1 MRPAGPRNPS
11 AHLFHH
17 STRLEFITVR
27 QATDQAPLALSI
39 DPQPGGLPA
48 GTTQRLALRFGHS
61 GGISDGGI
69 GLITVVASAPVAR
82 ATFLGLTIEQEI
94 PQYPAWTPKKTRPS
108 NV

>member
-17 STRLEFITVR
+17 PTQLEFIAVR
-27 QATDQAPLALSI
+27 QATDQAPLALPI
-39 DPQPGGLPA
+39 DPQPGRFPA
-48 GTTQRLALRFGHS
+48 GTTKRLALTLGCS
-61 GGISDGGI
+61 GAIYAGGIALI
-69 GLITVVASAPVAR
+69 GVVASAPVAR